1 MRFSESDFSRVFVS
15 AILFVLGVVCGNC
28 WGAMGRAEAQE
39 LEEPTPE
46 LAAVL
51 ELEGGVTPLQRD
63 FALDVARTAVNEAS
77 LGASPRDV
85 DIVYEAS
92 RSHGG
97 DDATR
102 LRWLRRHSACTNPRG
117 DCDRNGVLD
126 ELDDEAA
133 RARPGNA
140 GWTREL
146 RWDDARPPSL
156 VGRWRP
162 IWWARVRDR
171 ALRRVLEDAP
181 TGVCGVPIRTW
192 GRRSDFRARP
202 NLVPVECGAANLG
215 GTSPAIIRRARRAR
229 LALAND
235 TR

>member
-1 MRFSESDFSRVFVS
+1 MRFFSSFGIVLVF
-15 AILFVLGVVCGNC
+15 LCGLVCGNC
-28 WGAMGRAEAQE
+28 WGGMARAQLQRRAVDAE
-39 LEEPTPE
+39 LE
-46 LAAVL
+46 ARAS
-51 ELEGGVTPLQRD
+51 PLQRAY
-63 FALDVARTAVNEAS
+63 ALDVARTAVNEAS
-77 LGASPRDV
+77 LAASPRDV

-92 RSHGG
+92 RFHGS
-97 DDATR
+97 DDASR

-126 ELDDEAA
+126 EFDDEAA

-171 ALRRVLEDAP
+171 AQCGLRLIVSAIPNRMGCLSFAFRNLLPYTDACLTHQLVRQRRVLFE
-181 TGVCGVPIRTW
+181 TEHV
-192 GRRSDFRARP
+192 ARP
-202 NLVPVECGAANLG
+202 YCIRYTKNEC
-215 GTSPAIIRRARRAR
+215 RAMGSSAPP
-229 LALAND
+229 
-235 TR
+235 